1 MNEVKVADTIL
12 KAAEKVASIDLEQLG
27 RKAKDLNADSF
38 GTVTRKFV
46 NAINPNCLERTEKRI
61 QATLDIAYLLGNLGG
76 WYSEKQEKRF
86 EEIAANLGRKPSD
99 VSPDAVGLNAKLAH
113 LRSRVSED
121 ELLAEFINGVRSGCE
136 SFGGLLVPSRRAF
149 ALWIALGL
157 ADGEM
162 PALYRKALMLLRGEF
177 KHSALLYGA
186 LGGLPV
192 YAAASA
198 VGGLG
203 FGIVTSIMGG
213 LQGLKHKQTLDRYC
227 PLISD
232 DYLAQAETLIGKM
245 GELEK
250 QLTGMDDPAEK
261 ERIQQEY
268 AAVSQQLQELIDP
281 PLSDDDEDGEEE
293 DEE

>member
-1 MNEVKVADTIL
+1 MNEVKIADAVL
-12 KAAEKVASIDLEQLG
+12 KTAEKVASIDLKKVG
-27 RKAKDLNADSF
+27 RKARELNADSI

-46 NAINPNCLERTEKRI
+46 NAINPHCPERTEKRI

-162 PALYRKALMLLRGEF
+162 PELYRKALMLLRGEF

-203 FGIVTSIMGG
+203 MGIVTSIMGG

-227 PLISD
+227 PLVSD
-232 DYLAQAETLIGKM
+232 EFLSQAETQIRKM
-245 GELEK
+245 GELEN
-250 QLTGMDDPAEK
+250 QLARTDNPAEK
-261 ERIQQEY
+261 EHIQQEY
-268 AAVSQQLQELIDP
+268 AAVSQHLQELIEP
-281 PLSDDDEDGEEE
+281 PSPDDDEEE

>member
-12 KAAEKVASIDLEQLG
+12 KTAEKVASIDLEQLG
-27 RKAKDLNADSF
+27 RKAKNLNADSL

-46 NAINPNCLERTEKRI
+46 NAINPNCPERPEKRI

-121 ELLAEFINGVRSGCE
+121 NLLAEFINGVRSDCE

-186 LGGLPV
+186 LGGLPL
-192 YAAASA
+192 YPAASV

-203 FGIVTSIMGG
+203 MGIVTSIMGG

-227 PLISD
+227 PLVSNEF
-232 DYLAQAETLIGKM
+232 LTQAETLIGKM
-245 GELEK
+245 GEQEK
-250 QLTGMDDPAEK
+250 QLAKTDDPAEK
-261 ERIQQEY
+261 EQIQQEY
-268 AAVSQQLQELIDP
+268 AVVSQQLQELIEP
-281 PLSDDDEDGEEE
+281 PSSEDDEEE

>member
-1 MNEVKVADTIL
+1 MNEVKVADAIL
-12 KAAEKVASIDLEQLG
+12 KTAEKAASIDLEQLE
-27 RKAKDLNADSF
+27 RKAKDLNADNL
-38 GTVTRKFV
+38 GTFTRKFV
-46 NAINPNCLERTEKRI
+46 NAINPNCPERTEKRI

-121 ELLAEFINGVRSGCE
+121 DLLAEFINGVRSGCE

-157 ADGEM
+157 SDGEM
-162 PALYRKALMLLRGEF
+162 PLLYRKALMLLRGEF

-192 YAAASA
+192 YPAACA
-198 VGGLG
+198 VGGPG
-203 FGIVTSIMGG
+203 MGIVTAIMGG
-213 LQGLKHKQTLDRYC
+213 LQGLKHKQTLDRCC
-227 PLISD
+227 PLVSD
-232 DYLAQAETLIGKM
+232 EFLSQAETLIRKM
-245 GELEK
+245 GELEN
-250 QLTGMDDPAEK
+250 QFARTDNSEEK
-261 ERIQQEY
+261 EHIQQEY
-268 AAVSQQLQELIDP
+268 AAVSQQLQELIEP
-281 PLSDDDEDGEEE
+281 PSSEDDGKE

>member
-12 KAAEKVASIDLEQLG
+12 KTAEKVASIDLEQLG
-27 RKAKDLNADSF
+27 RKAKNLNADSL

-46 NAINPNCLERTEKRI
+46 NAINPNCPERTEKRI

-121 ELLAEFINGVRSGCE
+121 DLLAEFINGVRSDCE

-162 PALYRKALMLLRGEF
+162 PSLYRKALMLLRGEF

-186 LGGLPV
+186 LGGLPL
-192 YAAASA
+192 YPAASA

-203 FGIVTSIMGG
+203 MGIVNSIMGG

-227 PLISD
+227 PLVSD
-232 DYLAQAETLIGKM
+232 DFLSQAETLIRKM
-245 GELEK
+245 GELEN
-250 QLTGMDDPAEK
+250 QLAKTDDPAEK
-261 ERIQQEY
+261 AHIQQEY
-268 AAVSQQLQELIDP
+268 AVVSQQLQELIEP
-281 PLSDDDEDGEEE
+281 PSPDDDEEE

>member
-1 MNEVKVADTIL
+1 MNEVKTADTIL
-12 KAAEKVASIDLEQLG
+12 KTAEKVASIDLKEVE
-27 RKAKDLNADSF
+27 RKIKGLNADSL
-38 GTVTRKFV
+38 GTASRKFV
-46 NAINPNCLERTEKRI
+46 NAINPNCPERTEKRI

-76 WYSEKQEKRF
+76 WYSEQQEKRF

-121 ELLAEFINGVRSGCE
+121 DLLAEFINGVRSGCE

-157 ADGEM
+157 SDGEM
-162 PALYRKALMLLRGEF
+162 PLLYRKALMLLRGEF

-192 YAAASA
+192 YPAACA
-198 VGGLG
+198 VGGPG
-203 FGIVTSIMGG
+203 MGIVTAIMGG
-213 LQGLKHKQTLDRYC
+213 LQGLKHKQTLDRCC
-227 PLISD
+227 PLVGDEFLS
-232 DYLAQAETLIGKM
+232 QAETLIRKM
-245 GELEK
+245 GELETW
-250 QLTGMDDPAEK
+250 LAGTEDPAEK

-268 AAVSQQLQELIDP
+268 AAVSQQLQELIEP
-281 PLSDDDEDGEEE
+281 QSSDDEDEE
-293 DEE
+293 

>member
-1 MNEVKVADTIL
+1 MNEVKIADTIL
-12 KAAEKVASIDLEQLG
+12 KATEKVASIDLKEVG
-27 RKAKDLNADSF
+27 RKAKDLNADSV

-46 NAINPNCLERTEKRI
+46 NAINPNCPERTEKRI

-76 WYSEKQEKRF
+76 WYSENQEKRF
-86 EEIAANLGRKPSD
+86 EEISANLGRKPSD

-192 YAAASA
+192 FPAARVA
-198 VGGLG
+198 GGLG
-203 FGIVTSIMGG
+203 MGIVTSIMGG

-227 PLISD
+227 PLVSD
-232 DYLAQAETLIGKM
+232 EFLSQAEALVGKM

-250 QLTGMDDPAEK
+250 QLAETEDSVRK
-261 ERIQQEY
+261 EHIQQEY
-268 AAVSQQLQELIDP
+268 AAVSQQLQELIEP
-281 PLSDDDEDGEEE
+281 PSSDDDEEE

>member
-12 KAAEKVASIDLEQLG
+12 KTAEKVASIDLEQLR
-27 RKAKDLNADSF
+27 RKAKNLDADSL
-38 GTVTRKFV
+38 GIVTRKFV
-46 NAINPNCLERTEKRI
+46 NTINPHCPERTEKRI

-113 LRSRVSED
+113 LRSLVSED

-198 VGGLG
+198 VGGPGMGL
-203 FGIVTSIMGG
+203 VTAIMGG
-213 LQGLKHKQTLDRYC
+213 LQGLKHKQTMDRYC
-227 PLISD
+227 PLIGDEFLS
-232 DYLAQAETLIGKM
+232 QAETLIGTM

-250 QLTGMDDPAEK
+250 QLAGTEDSAEM
-261 ERIQQEY
+261 EHIRQEY
-268 AAVSQQLQELIDP
+268 GAVSQQLQELIDP
-281 PLSDDDEDGEEE
+281 PSSEDDEEE

>member
-1 MNEVKVADTIL
+1 MNEVKIADTIL
-12 KAAEKVASIDLEQLG
+12 KTAEKVASIDLEEVG
-27 RKAKDLNADSF
+27 RKAKNLNADSLS
-38 GTVTRKFV
+38 TVTRKFV
-46 NAINPNCLERTEKRI
+46 NAINPHCPERTEKRI
-61 QATLDIAYLLGNLGG
+61 QSTLDIAYLLGNLGG

-121 ELLAEFINGVRSGCE
+121 ELLAEFMNGVRSGCE

-177 KHSALLYGA
+177 KHSTLLYGA

-203 FGIVTSIMGG
+203 MGIVTSIMGG
-213 LQGLKHKQTLDRYC
+213 LQGLKHKQTMDRYC
-227 PLISD
+227 PLIGND
-232 DYLAQAETLIGKM
+232 FLAKAEVLIGQM
-245 GELEK
+245 GKLEK
-250 QLTGMDDPAEK
+250 QLAATEDSADK
-261 ERIQQEY
+261 KHIQQEY
-268 AAVSQQLQELIDP
+268 ATVSQQLQELIDP
-281 PLSDDDEDGEEE
+281 RSSEDDEEE

>member
-1 MNEVKVADTIL
+1 MNEVKIADTIL
-12 KAAEKVASIDLEQLG
+12 KTAEKVAAIDLGQVE
-27 RKAKDLNADSF
+27 RKARNLTADDLS
-38 GTVTRKFV
+38 TVTRKFV
-46 NAINPNCLERTEKRI
+46 NAINPNCPERTEKRI

-121 ELLAEFINGVRSGCE
+121 ELLAEFINGVRNGCE

-162 PALYRKALMLLRGEF
+162 PALYRKALMLLRCEF

-198 VGGLG
+198 VGGAG
-203 FGIVTSIMGG
+203 FGIVTAIMGG
-213 LQGLKHKQTLDRYC
+213 LQGLKHKQTMDRYC
-227 PLISD
+227 PLIGD
-232 DYLAQAETLIGKM
+232 DFLTQAETLIGKM

-250 QLTGMDDPAEK
+250 QLARTEGSAKK
-261 ERIQQEY
+261 EHIRQEY
-268 AAVSQQLQELIDP
+268 AAVSQQLRDLIDP
-281 PLSDDDEDGEEE
+281 PSSDDDEDDEEE

>member
-1 MNEVKVADTIL
+1 MDEVKVADTIL
-12 KAAEKVASIDLEQLG
+12 KTAGKVASIDLEQLE
-27 RKAKDLNADSF
+27 RKAKELNADSV
-38 GTVTRKFV
+38 GTATRKFV
-46 NAINPNCLERTEKRI
+46 NAINPNCPERTEKRI
-61 QATLDIAYLLGNLGG
+61 QSTLDIAYLLGNLGG

-121 ELLAEFINGVRSGCE
+121 DLLAEFINGVRSGCE

-162 PALYRKALMLLRGEF
+162 PELYRKALMLLRGEF

-198 VGGLG
+198 VGGPGMGL
-203 FGIVTSIMGG
+203 ITAIMGG

-227 PLISD
+227 PLVSND
-232 DYLAQAETLIGKM
+232 FLEQAETLIRKM
-245 GELEK
+245 GELEN
-250 QLTGMDDPAEK
+250 QLARTDNSEEK
-261 ERIQQEY
+261 EHIQQEY
-268 AAVSQQLQELIDP
+268 AAVSQQLQELIEP
-281 PLSDDDEDGEEE
+281 PSSDDDEEE

>member
-1 MNEVKVADTIL
+1 MNEVNIADTVL
-12 KAAEKVASIDLEQLG
+12 KAAEKVAAIDLKKVG
-27 RKAKDLNADSF
+27 RKARELNADSL

-46 NAINPNCLERTEKRI
+46 NAINPHCPERTEKRI
-61 QATLDIAYLLGNLGG
+61 QAMLDIAYLLGNLGG

-162 PALYRKALMLLRGEF
+162 PSLYRKALMLLRGEF

-203 FGIVTSIMGG
+203 MGIVTSIMGG

-227 PLISD
+227 PLVSD
-232 DYLAQAETLIGKM
+232 EFLSQAETQIRKM
-245 GELEK
+245 GKLEN
-250 QLTGMDDPAEK
+250 LLARTDDSAEK
-261 ERIQQEY
+261 EHIRQEY
-268 AAVSQQLQELIDP
+268 AVVSRQLQELIEP
-281 PLSDDDEDGEEE
+281 PSPDDDEEE

>member
-1 MNEVKVADTIL
+1 MDEVKVADTIL
-12 KAAEKVASIDLEQLG
+12 KTAEKVASIDLEQLG
-27 RKAKDLNADSF
+27 RKAKNLNADSL

-46 NAINPNCLERTEKRI
+46 NAINPNCPERTEKRI

-162 PALYRKALMLLRGEF
+162 PSLYRKALMLLRGEF

-186 LGGLPV
+186 LGGLPL
-192 YAAASA
+192 YPAASV

-203 FGIVTSIMGG
+203 MGIVTSIMGG

-227 PLISD
+227 PLVSNEF
-232 DYLAQAETLIGKM
+232 LSQAETLIRKM

-250 QLTGMDDPAEK
+250 QIAETEASADK
-261 ERIQQEY
+261 EHIRQEY
-268 AAVSQQLQELIDP
+268 AAVSQQLQELIEP
-281 PLSDDDEDGEEE
+281 PSSEDDGEE

>member
-1 MNEVKVADTIL
+1 MNEVIVADTIL

-27 RKAKDLNADSF
+27 RKAKNLNADSL

-46 NAINPNCLERTEKRI
+46 NAINPNCPERTEKRI

-113 LRSRVSED
+113 LRNRVSED

-192 YAAASA
+192 FPAAKVA
-198 VGGLG
+198 GGLG
-203 FGIVTSIMGG
+203 MGIVTSIMGG

-227 PLISD
+227 PLVSD
-232 DYLAQAETLIGKM
+232 EFLSQAETLIRKM
-245 GELEK
+245 GELEN
-250 QLTGMDDPAEK
+250 QLGVTEDTAKMEHI
-261 ERIQQEY
+261 RQEY
-268 AAVSQQLQELIDP
+268 AEISQQLQELIDP
-281 PLSDDDEDGEEE
+281 PPSDDDEEE

>member
-12 KAAEKVASIDLEQLG
+12 KTAEKVASIDLEQLG
-27 RKAKDLNADSF
+27 RKAKNLNADSL

-46 NAINPNCLERTEKRI
+46 NAINPNCPERTEKRI

-121 ELLAEFINGVRSGCE
+121 DLLAEFINGVRSDCE

-162 PALYRKALMLLRGEF
+162 PSLYRKALMLLRGEF

-192 YAAASA
+192 FPAASA

-203 FGIVTSIMGG
+203 MGIVTSIMGG

-232 DYLAQAETLIGKM
+232 EFLARAEALIGQM

-250 QLTGMDDPAEK
+250 QLAETEDSAKK
-261 ERIQQEY
+261 EHIQQEH

-281 PLSDDDEDGEEE
+281 PSDEDDEDEEE
-293 DEE
+293 

>member
-1 MNEVKVADTIL
+1 MDEVKVADTIL
-12 KAAEKVASIDLEQLG
+12 KAAEKVASIDLKKVK
-27 RKAKDLNADSF
+27 RKARELNADSI

-46 NAINPNCLERTEKRI
+46 NAINPHCPERTEKRI

-121 ELLAEFINGVRSGCE
+121 DLLAEFINGVRSDCE

-162 PALYRKALMLLRGEF
+162 PSLYRKALMLLRGEF

-192 YAAASA
+192 FPAASA

-203 FGIVTSIMGG
+203 MGIVTSIMGG

-232 DYLAQAETLIGKM
+232 DFLAQAEELIRKIGTL
-245 GELEK
+245 EN
-250 QLTGMDDPAEK
+250 QLAGATGPAEK
-261 ERIQQEY
+261 ERVRREY
-268 AAVSQQLQELIDP
+268 GEASRQLQELIDP
-281 PLSDDDEDGEEE
+281 PSDEDDEDEEE
-293 DEE
+293 

>member
-1 MNEVKVADTIL
+1 MNEVKIADTIL
-12 KAAEKVASIDLEQLG
+12 KAAEKVASIDLKDIG
-27 RKAKDLNADSF
+27 RKATELNADSL

-46 NAINPNCLERTEKRI
+46 NAINPNCPERTEKRI

-86 EEIAANLGRKPSD
+86 EEIAATLGCKPSD

-113 LRSRVSED
+113 LRSRVPED

-149 ALWIALGL
+149 ALWIALGM

-186 LGGLPV
+186 LGGLPL
-192 YAAASA
+192 YPAASV

-203 FGIVTSIMGG
+203 MGIVTSIMGG
-213 LQGLKHKQTLDRYC
+213 LRGLKHKQTLDRYC
-227 PLISD
+227 PLVGD
-232 DYLAQAETLIGKM
+232 DFLTQAETLIRKL
-245 GELEK
+245 GELDK
-250 QLTGMDDPAEK
+250 QLSATEDAAKK
-261 ERIQQEY
+261 EHIQQEY
-268 AAVSQQLQELIDP
+268 AVVSQQLQELIDP
-281 PLSDDDEDGEEE
+281 PSPDDDGEE

>member
-1 MNEVKVADTIL
+1 MNEVKIADAVLT
-12 KAAEKVASIDLEQLG
+12 AVEKVASIDPEQVEKQV
-27 RKAKDLNADSF
+27 RDYAKNLNLKDP
-38 GTVTRKFV
+38 TRKV
-46 NAINPNCLERTEKRI
+46 INAINPNCRERVERRI

-76 WYSEKQEKRF
+76 WYSENQEKCF
-86 EEIAANLGRKPSD
+86 EKIAACLGRKPSD

-113 LRSRVSED
+113 LRSRISED

-136 SFGGLLVPSRRAF
+136 SFGGMLVPGRRAF

-192 YAAASA
+192 YPLASA
-198 VGGLG
+198 VGGTGMGL
-203 FGIVTSIMGG
+203 FCAIMGS
-213 LQGLKHKQTLDRYC
+213 LNSLKHKRKMDQYC

-232 DYLAQAETLIGKM
+232 EFLAQAEELIRKIGS
-245 GELEK
+245 LEK
-250 QLTGMDDPAEK
+250 QLAEASEPTEK
-261 ERIQQEY
+261 ERLQEQY
-268 AAVSQQLQELIDP
+268 EKASRQLQELIDP
-281 PLSDDDEDGEEE
+281 PSDEDEEE

>member
-27 RKAKDLNADSF
+27 RKAKNLNADSL

-46 NAINPNCLERTEKRI
+46 NAINPNCPERTEKRI

-121 ELLAEFINGVRSGCE
+121 DLLAEFINGVRSDCE

-162 PALYRKALMLLRGEF
+162 PSLYRKALMLLRGEF

-186 LGGLPV
+186 LGGLPL
-192 YAAASA
+192 YPTASA

-203 FGIVTSIMGG
+203 MGIVTSIMGG

-227 PLISD
+227 PLVSD
-232 DYLAQAETLIGKM
+232 EFLSQAETLIRKM
-245 GELEK
+245 GELEN
-250 QLTGMDDPAEK
+250 QLAKTDDPAEK
-261 ERIQQEY
+261 AHIQQEY
-268 AAVSQQLQELIDP
+268 AVVSQHLQELIEP
-281 PLSDDDEDGEEE
+281 PSSEDDEEE

>member
-1 MNEVKVADTIL
+1 MDEVKVADTIL
-12 KAAEKVASIDLEQLG
+12 KTAEKVASIDLEQLG
-27 RKAKDLNADSF
+27 RKAKNLNADSL
-38 GTVTRKFV
+38 GTITRKFV
-46 NAINPNCLERTEKRI
+46 NAINPNCPERTEKRI

-113 LRSRVSED
+113 LRSRVLED
-121 ELLAEFINGVRSGCE
+121 DLLAEFINGVRSDCE

-162 PALYRKALMLLRGEF
+162 PSLYRKALMLLRGEF

-192 YAAASA
+192 YATASA
-198 VGGLG
+198 IGGLG
-203 FGIVTSIMGG
+203 MGIVTSIMGG
-213 LQGLKHKQTLDRYC
+213 LQGVKHKQTLDRYC
-227 PLISD
+227 PLVSD
-232 DYLAQAETLIGKM
+232 DFLSQAETLIRKM
-245 GELEK
+245 GELES
-250 QLTGMDDPAEK
+250 QLAETEDTAKK
-261 ERIQQEY
+261 ESIQQEY
-268 AAVSQQLQELIDP
+268 AAVSQQLQELIEP
-281 PLSDDDEDGEEE
+281 PSPDDDEEE